1 VRWNAVD
8 AYLDLDDSVVY
19 FGEVEIGKGSDSPI
33 SRTVENHTP
42 APLSITVTKR
52 AGPGPSCSGPIASE
66 ACRGE
71 MRKIADSFD
80 VNIDDCRQIPAFG
93 SCELTVQFTPQAAFP
108 MDASFTLHEADNRE
122 VRDRTVSLKGIGVMP
137 RSSAGTILATE
148 YVNADLGHYFL
159 TAVAA
164 EKALLDP
171 HHFSCW
177 TRTGRS
183 FRVYPA
189 MSTSTVFDLG
199 PVCRFYGLPD
209 AGIDSHFFSAAVDE
223 CNAVTIRFPHA
234 WVLESSDVFRVVL
247 PTLVG
252 ACPGGWLP
260 VYRVYDNRADANHR
274 YLTDRIERDGM
285 LLQGWIKEGYGT
297 DAVAMCVPR

>member
-1 VRWNAVD
+1 MRSIPGSPARWDWNCRGSASSLPYAWFWFVDLASRRHGGEVSIPLVVRWNAVD

-122 VRDRTVSLKGIGVMP
+122 VRDR
-137 RSSAGTILATE
+137 
-148 YVNADLGHYFL
+148 FL
-159 TAVAA
+159 
-164 EKALLDP
+164 
-171 HHFSCW
+171 
-177 TRTGRS
+177 
-183 FRVYPA
+183 
-189 MSTSTVFDLG
+189 
-199 PVCRFYGLPD
+199 
-209 AGIDSHFFSAAVDE
+209 
-223 CNAVTIRFPHA
+223 
-234 WVLESSDVFRVVL
+234 
-247 PTLVG
+247 
-252 ACPGGWLP
+252 
-260 VYRVYDNRADANHR
+260 
-274 YLTDRIERDGM
+274 
-285 LLQGWIKEGYGT
+285 
-297 DAVAMCVPR
+297 